1 MKIKKI
7 AIIIVTSGVQSK
19 DLQPLTAMFVEDKV
33 TEFFYLADE
42 FCKYFDAQQEKSML
56 TAPQDEKDAA
66 YKPTGLTRMAEPLP

>member
-1 MKIKKI
+1 MF
-7 AIIIVTSGVQSK
+7 SK
-19 DLQPLTAMFVEDKV
+19 DKV

-42 FCKYFDAQQEKSML
+42 FCKYFDAQQKKSML